1 MKLQNVNA
9 QLQMNNPPINL
20 QNAVNNLIK
29 NFEPADTILIACS
42 GGADSLALA
51 WTSQVV
57 TKRLGLNLV
66 AVIIDHQLIQESSQ
80 VALEAKQKCES
91 FGIEKVVIKKIN
103 VKEEKEGLESAA
115 RKARYEAIEEL
126 VVEFNAQAVL
136 LAHTQDDQAETIL
149 MRLTRGS
156 GAKSLSAMK
165 EVSGKYLRPFL
176 HIRKKE
182 LVEALKKEGITFWED
197 PANTDYKFLR
207 AKVRH
212 ELMPKIIEVL
222 GDSAIEALDRT
233 SDLLKEDN
241 EALDSIA
248 EQNYKNLNKELK
260 VEELAKLPSAIRKR
274 IIKIASLEAGVIP
287 GPFSFEHIEAIDALV
302 TNWRG
307 QGNVDL
313 PGFIQA
319 SRVDQT
325 IRFISSRN

>member
-1 MKLQNVNA
+1 
-9 QLQMNNPPINL
+9 MNNPPINL
-20 QNAVNNLIK
+20 QNAVNHLLK
-29 NFEPADTILIACS
+29 NFEPADNILVACS

-51 WTSQVV
+51 WSSQVV
-57 TKRLGLNLV
+57 AKRLGLNLIC
-66 AVIIDHQLIQESSQ
+66 VIIDHQLIKESAQ
-80 VALEAKQKCES
+80 VALEAKIKCEN
-91 FGIEKVVIKKIN
+91 FGIEKVVIKQIE
-103 VKEEKEGLESAA
+103 VKENKEGLEAAA
-115 RKARYEAIEEL
+115 RKARYEAFEQLAIE
-126 VVEFNAQAVL
+126 FDAKAVL
-136 LAHTQDDQAETIL
+136 LAHTQDDQAETML

-176 HIRKKE
+176 HIRKFE
-182 LVEALKKEGITFWED
+182 LVNALEKEGITYWQD

-212 ELMPKIIEVL
+212 ELMPKLIEVL
-222 GDSAIEALDRT
+222 GQSAIESLDKT

-241 EALDSIA
+241 DALDLIA
-248 EQNYKNLNKELK
+248 QENYEKLNRELK
-260 VEELAKLPSAIRKR
+260 VENLEEFPAAIRKR
-274 IIKIASLEAGVIP
+274 IIKIAALEAGVIS
-287 GPFSFEHIEAIDALV
+287 GPFSYEHIEAIDALV

-319 SRVDQT
+319 SRVEET

>member
-1 MKLQNVNA
+1 
-9 QLQMNNPPINL
+9 MNNPPINL
-20 QNAVNNLIK
+20 QNAVNHLLK
-29 NFEPADTILIACS
+29 NFEPADNILVACS

-57 TKRLGLNLV
+57 AKRLGLNLIC
-66 AVIIDHQLIQESSQ
+66 VIIDHQLIKESAQ
-80 VALEAKQKCES
+80 VALEAKIKCEN
-91 FGIEKVVIKKIN
+91 FGIEKVVIKQIE
-103 VKEEKEGLESAA
+103 VKENKEGLEAAA
-115 RKARYEAIEEL
+115 RKARYEAFEQLAIE
-126 VVEFNAQAVL
+126 FDAKAVL
-136 LAHTQDDQAETIL
+136 LAHTQDDQAETML

-176 HIRKKE
+176 HIRKFE
-182 LVEALKKEGITFWED
+182 LVNALEKEGITYWQD

-212 ELMPKIIEVL
+212 ELMPKLIEVL
-222 GDSAIEALDRT
+222 GQSAIESLDKT

-241 EALDSIA
+241 DALDLIA
-248 EQNYKNLNKELK
+248 QENYEKLNRELK
-260 VEELAKLPSAIRKR
+260 VENLEEFPAAIRKR
-274 IIKIASLEAGVIP
+274 IIKIAALEAGVIS
-287 GPFSFEHIEAIDALV
+287 GPFSYEHIEAIDALV

-319 SRVDQT
+319 SRVNQT

>member
-1 MKLQNVNA
+1 
-9 QLQMNNPPINL
+9 MNNPPINL
-20 QNAVNNLIK
+20 QNAVNNLLK
-29 NFEPADTILIACS
+29 DFEPADNILVACS

-57 TKRLGLNLV
+57 TKRIGLNLI
-66 AVIIDHQLIQESSQ
+66 AVIIDHQLIKESTQ
-80 VALEAKQKCES
+80 VAQDAKKKCED
-91 FGIEKVVIKKIN
+91 FGIEKVVIKQIE
-103 VKEEKEGLESAA
+103 VKDDNDGLEAAA
-115 RKARYEAIEEL
+115 RKSRYEAFEEL
-126 VVEFNAQAVL
+126 VNEFNAKAVL
-136 LAHTQDDQAETIL
+136 LAHTQDDQAETML

-176 HIRKKE
+176 HIRKQVLVDALEKE
-182 LVEALKKEGITFWED
+182 NISYWQD
-197 PANTDYKFLR
+197 PANTNYKFLR

-212 ELMPKIIEVL
+212 ELMPKLIEVL
-222 GDSAIEALDRT
+222 GDSAIDSLDRT
-233 SDLLKEDN
+233 SGLLKEDN
-241 EALDSIA
+241 EALESIA
-248 EQNYKNLNKELK
+248 LESYEQLNKELK
-260 VEELAKLPSAIRKR
+260 VQELEKLPTAIRKR
-274 IIKIASLEAGVIP
+274 VIKIAALNSGVTP

-319 SRVDQT
+319 SRVNQT